1 MSTVTEEELRDVYGK
16 TWELCS
22 LPTWGAAAWR
32 RSFLPCTS
40 LTEGRENVL
49 LAGSLDALKTM
60 LAQQEAIQDSPQK
73 TPITYPW

>member
-1 MSTVTEEELRDVYGK
+1 MSMVTEEELRDVYGK

-40 LTEGRENVL
+40 LTEGRKNVL
-49 LAGSLDALKTM
+49 LAGSLDALKRM
-60 LAQQEAIQDSPQK
+60 LADQAAIPDFPER
-73 TPITYPW
+73 TAITHRW